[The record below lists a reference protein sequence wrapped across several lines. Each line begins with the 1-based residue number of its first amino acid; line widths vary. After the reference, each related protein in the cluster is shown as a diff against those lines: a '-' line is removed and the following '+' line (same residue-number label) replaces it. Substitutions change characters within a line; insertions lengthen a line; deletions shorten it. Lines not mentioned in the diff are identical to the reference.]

1 MSGNH
6 ENSSSPIRAVIFD
19 YGQVLCSPP
28 DDQAIGLMASLLGVT
43 PERFGQLYAVL
54 RKDYDIGDLT
64 AEQYWALLADQAGT
78 TLAREQVDQLR
89 KIDVKMWGNIRE
101 SMLRWAAA
109 LRSNGI
115 KTAVLS
121 NMHGDMA
128 HYVRTQTSWLANFDC
143 IALSTELRL
152 AKPDA
157 AIYHYCLERLGV
169 APHEALFLDDRE
181 QNVAAAQALGMKG
194 IVAKSTSQIREELQA
209 MGFLP
214 LPAWSQTLER

>member
-1 MSGNH
+1 
-6 ENSSSPIRAVIFD
+6 
-19 YGQVLCSPP
+19 
-28 DDQAIGLMASLLGVT
+28 MASLLGVT
-43 PERFGQLYAVL
+43 PERFGQLYAVS
-54 RKDYDIGDLT
+54 RTAYDSGDLT
-64 AEQYWALLADQAGT
+64 AEQYWALLADEAGA
-78 TLAREQVDQLR
+78 TLTREQVDQLR
-89 KIDVKMWGNIRE
+89 NIDVKMWSNIRE

-152 AKPDA
+152 AKPDP
-157 AIYHYCLERLGV
+157 AIYHYCLERLAV

-194 IVAKSTSQIREELQA
+194 IVAKGTSQIREKLQA
-209 MGFLP
+209 MGFFP